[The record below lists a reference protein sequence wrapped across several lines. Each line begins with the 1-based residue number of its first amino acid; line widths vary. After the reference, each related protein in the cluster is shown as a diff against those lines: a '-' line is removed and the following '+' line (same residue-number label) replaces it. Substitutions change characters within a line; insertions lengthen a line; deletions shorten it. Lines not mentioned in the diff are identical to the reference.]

1 MKKLSLITIALICVA
16 VAVSNTGNYEKV
28 NEMPFDTTQKNFLWP
43 VKKRSEH
50 LGIIKGSLNFQPD
63 NNEFSLIM
71 N

>member
-28 NEMPFDTTQKNFLWP
+28 NEMPFDTTQKEMLWP
-43 VKKRSEH
+43 VHKRTEH
-50 LGIIKGSLNFQPD
+50 TGVIKGSLNFQPD